1 MRDITEE
8 KMFNEEFVRAKTL
21 STLGQYSNEL
31 AHEIKNPLNS
41 INIQML
47 LLERE
52 IGKHK
57 LGSRKSF
64 TRL

>member
-47 LLERE
+47 LLEERSVN
-52 IGKHK
+52 ISWD
-57 LGSRKSF
+57 LRKSF